1 MNTTANTLAGKFI
14 SEYHASNPIN
24 SLWFNF
30 KNLCKEIMD
39 TVPSKTTTQ
48 RFSQTWIT
56 TPIKKLSCRKHR
68 AYNIAR
74 KTNKH
79 KDWERYRS
87 LKKKVQTE
95 CRTTHNNYI
104 NNIVTGEDGK
114 CRRLWSY
121 IAPLKRDGLL
131 HSDPKTKAELLNNK
145 LSSVF
150 TSEDKN

>member
-14 SEYHASNPIN
+14 SENHASNPIN
-24 SLWFNF
+24 SLWSNF

-56 TPIKKLSCRKHR
+56 TPIKKLSRRKHR

-87 LKKKVQTE
+87 LQKKVQTE

-121 IAPLKRDGLL
+121 TKGLRRDNSDIAPLKRDGLL
-131 HSDPKTKAELLNNK
+131 HSDPKTKSRTPE
-145 LSSVF
+145 
-150 TSEDKN
+150 